1 MERFFSQRARDV
13 RRSVLRELL
22 KFTQRPE
29 IISFAGGTPDPGTF
43 PWEELADIAAREIR
57 EDYARALQY
66 STTEGDTGLREELLK
81 VVRADGIEA
90 ELDEIVITTAS
101 QQGLDLIARTLLDP
115 GDVVYVELPTYLG
128 AIQAFR
134 AVGARLVGIP
144 LEEDGMDL
152 DALRERIAADKA
164 RGERAKFIYV
174 IPDFQNPAGV
184 RWSEG
189 KRREL
194 LGIAAEEDLLVVED
208 APYRALRFA
217 GGPIP
222 SLKALDR
229 EDRVIFLFTL
239 SKILAP
245 GLRIAALIGSEGIVD
260 KIVAMKQAA
269 DLCTPALTQ
278 ALAREFLRRHDLEAH
293 MEKIRACYREKR
305 DRMLAALGRYMPGGV
320 RWTEPEGG
328 LFLWVTLPEGVDTER
343 MFPKALE
350 RKVAYVIGAPF
361 FVDGSGRNTMRLSF
375 AIATPEEIEEGIR
388 RLAEVV
394 KEELAALSAP
404 AQL

>member
-1 MERFFSQRARDV
+1 M
-13 RRSVLRELL
+13 LRELL

-29 IISFAGGTPDPGTF
+29 IISFAGGTPDPKTF
-43 PWEELADIAAREIR
+43 PWEELAEIADREIR
-57 EDYARALQY
+57 RNYAKSLQY
-66 STTEGDTGLREELLK
+66 STTEGDTGLRRELLDIA
-81 VVRADGIEA
+81 RADGIQADLE
-90 ELDEIVITTAS
+90 EIVITTAS
-101 QQGLDLIARTLLDP
+101 QQGLDLIAKTLLDP
-115 GDVVYVELPTYLG
+115 GDVVYVELPTYIG

-134 AVGARLVGIP
+134 AMEAKLVGIP

-152 DALRERIAADKA
+152 EALRMRITADKA
-164 RGERAKFIYV
+164 RGERAKFVYV

-184 RWSEG
+184 RWSEE
-189 KRREL
+189 KRRKL
-194 LGIAAEEDLLVVED
+194 LEIAAEEDLLVVED
-208 APYRALRFA
+208 APYRPLQFS
-217 GGPIP
+217 GEPVP

-229 EDRVIFLFTL
+229 EGRVVFLFTL

-245 GLRIAALIGSEGIVD
+245 GLRIAALIGSQKIVD
-260 KIVAMKQAA
+260 KIVAMKQAT

-278 ALAREFLRRHDLEAH
+278 ALAREFLRRHDFGKH
-293 MEKIRACYREKR
+293 VEKIRSCYREKR
-305 DRMLAALGRYMPGGV
+305 DRMLDALERYMPEGV
-320 RWTEPEGG
+320 RWTRPEGG

-361 FVDGSGRNTMRLSF
+361 FVDGTGQNTMRLSF

-394 KEELAALSAP
+394 KEELAALSTP
-404 AQL
+404 AQV

>member
-1 MERFFSQRARDV
+1 MDRFFSQRARNV

-57 EDYARALQY
+57 ANYARSLQY
-66 STTEGDTGLREELLK
+66 STTEGDIGLRRELLEIARAEGI
-81 VVRADGIEA
+81 RADLE
-90 ELDEIVITTAS
+90 EIVITTAS
-101 QQGLDLIARTLLDP
+101 QQGLDLIAKTFLDP
-115 GDVVYVELPTYLG
+115 GDVVYVELPTYIG

-134 AVGARLVGIP
+134 AMEAKLVGIH

-152 DALRERIAADKA
+152 DALRGRIAADKA

-184 RWSEG
+184 RWSEE
-189 KRREL
+189 KRLGL
-194 LGIAAEEDLLVVED
+194 LDIAAEEDLLVVED
-208 APYRALRFA
+208 APYRPLRFA
-217 GGPIP
+217 GDPVP

-229 EDRVIFLFTL
+229 EGRVIFLFTL

-245 GLRIAALIGSEGIVD
+245 GLRIAALIGSREVVD

-278 ALAREFLRRHDLEAH
+278 ALAREFLRRHDFEGH
-293 MEKIRACYREKR
+293 VEKIRACYREKR
-305 DRMLAALGRYMPGGV
+305 DRMLDALERYMPEGV
-320 RWTEPEGG
+320 RWTRPEGG

-361 FVDGSGRNTMRLSF
+361 FVDGTGRNTMRLSF

-394 KEELAALSAP
+394 KEELAALSTT
-404 AQL
+404 AQI